1 MDKDLN
7 TPVYNISVASR
18 LSGIPE
24 HTIRWLERNQLISP
38 GRTEGNQR
46 LFSDADIDV
55 LRRIK
60 ELLDE
65 KVNAAGIRV
74 VLRITRTRRITFRG

>member
-1 MDKDLN
+1 MNKDFN

-38 GRTEGNQR
+38 GRTGGNQR
-46 LFSDADIDV
+46 LFSDADIGV

-60 ELLDE
+60 ALLDE

-74 VLRITRTRRITFRG
+74 VLRITRTRRISFGG

>member
-1 MDKDLN
+1 MKKDLN
-7 TPVYNISVASR
+7 TPVYNISVAAR
-18 LSGIPE
+18 LCGIPE
-24 HTIRWLERNQLISP
+24 HTIRWLERNQLIAP

-46 LFSDADIDV
+46 LFSDADVDM

-60 ELLDE
+60 ALLDE

-74 VLRITRTRRITFRG
+74 VLRITRTRRISFHG